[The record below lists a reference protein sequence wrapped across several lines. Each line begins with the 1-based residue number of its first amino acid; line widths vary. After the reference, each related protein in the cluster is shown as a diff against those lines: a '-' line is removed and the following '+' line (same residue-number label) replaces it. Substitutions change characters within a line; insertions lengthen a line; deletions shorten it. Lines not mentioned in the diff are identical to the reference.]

1 MNSKPFLL
9 FQGPV
14 KSRSGYGDHTRD
26 LIKSLIDMDIFD
38 IKIAAT
44 IWGTCPETE
53 LNEDTPINKL
63 LNSMILTSVQLPKQP
78 DVYINCSIPNEWQ
91 PVGKYNIGITAGIE
105 TTICDPTW
113 IEGCN
118 RMDLV
123 IVPSNHAR
131 DVFVNT
137 CFDKMNDKTQKKIGE
152 LRLEKP
158 VEVLFEGADTNI
170 FRQLSQ
176 PQKTVNEQLKS
187 IPESF
192 CFLYVGHWLDGKL
205 GHDRKDTG
213 MLVKTFL
220 ESFRDK
226 KNAPALILKTSSAT
240 FSIIDRN
247 IILKKVA
254 DIKKSMGNRLPNI
267 YVLHGDLT
275 PEEMN
280 GLYNHP
286 KVKAHISFTKG
297 EGFGRPLLEAS
308 ISGKPV
314 LASGWSGQ
322 VDFLH
327 REHSVLLPG
336 QLKEVHKSARWKGVI
351 NKGSSW
357 FYVDYQNAQRIMR
370 DVYKSYKNYI
380 PGSRKQAYI
389 SRTQFSLEKMTE
401 VFTGIIKKYANVSTV
416 QQVQLN
422 LPKLKKTTA
431 GPIVESAKP
440 TLNLPK
446 LKRV

>member
-14 KSRSGYGDHTRD
+14 RSRSGYGDHTRD
-26 LIKSLIDMDIFD
+26 LLKSLIDMDLFD

-44 IWGTCPETE
+44 TWGTCPETE
-53 LNEDTPINKL
+53 LSEDTPINKL
-63 LNSMILTSVQLPKQP
+63 LTSMILTNVHLPKQP
-78 DVYINCSIPNEWQ
+78 DVYINCSVPNEFQ

-105 TTICDPTW
+105 TTICDASW

-118 RMDLV
+118 RMDLI
-123 IVPSNHAR
+123 IVPSEHSKN
-131 DVFVNT
+131 VFVNT
-137 CFDKMNDKTQKKIGE
+137 IFDKMDQKTNKKISS
-152 LRLEKP
+152 LKLEKP
-158 VEVLFEGADTNI
+158 IEVLFEGADTSI
-170 FRQLSQ
+170 FKQLSQ
-176 PQKTVNEQLKS
+176 PQETVHEQLKGIS
-187 IPESF
+187 ESF

-213 MLVKTFL
+213 MLIKTFL
-220 ESFRDK
+220 ESFKNK
-226 KNAPALILKTSSAT
+226 KNAPGLILKTSSAT

-247 IILKKVA
+247 IILDKVRALKK
-254 DIKKSMGNRLPNI
+254 DMGDRLPNI

-275 PEEMN
+275 PVEMN

-314 LASGWSGQ
+314 IASGWSGQ

-327 REHSVLLPG
+327 RQHSVLLPG
-336 QLKEVHKSARWKGVI
+336 QLQEVHKTARWDGVI

-370 DVYKSYKNYI
+370 DVYKSYKTYI
-380 PGSRKQAYI
+380 PGARKQAFL
-389 SRTQFSLEKMTE
+389 SRSTFSLEKMTE
-401 VFTGIIKKYANVSTV
+401 LFNNIIKKYVNLTPAPEH
-416 QQVQLN
+416 VQLN
-422 LPKLKKTTA
+422 LPKLKKTA
-431 GPIVESAKP
+431 PKP
-440 TLNLPK
+440 VGKLNLPK
-446 LKRV
+446 LKKV